1 MNIVYHT
8 ASFSSMGQE
17 LRIAG
22 GKPLSGTIVVAG
34 AKNAAAP
41 IIAASMLTSGKV
53 VLHNVPNIVD
63 IRRFLELFQNLGAR
77 IRFVDEHTVEIV
89 NDGLD
94 AGRLDTHLV
103 GKMRM
108 SNYIMSAVT
117 PRCGELTVPLPGG
130 DQIGSRPMD
139 SHFLAFEAMG
149 MKTEKQGEFYH
160 LDASHLHGGEVVMS
174 EMSVTGTANALILA
188 SQIEEPIVIYNAAAE
203 HYLQDLCWFLQAI
216 GVQIDGIGTHT
227 LRVRGTRSFHG
238 AEYTIMPD
246 PIETGTFLALAAATQ
261 SEVTVAEI
269 APEFLRLEFQK
280 FHEANAHFIIGN
292 TRTNVAGKY
301 LLADCRVRPSRLRA
315 VKKVNTMPYP
325 GFTSDLLPPFS
336 VMLTQAEGT
345 SLIHEWMYEGR
356 QKYIAELQ
364 KMGANITICD
374 PHRALIVG
382 PTPLRGVEMTS
393 FDIRAGVTLIIAAL
407 TATGESRILNIEQID
422 RGYEHIEERL
432 RVLGADI
439 QRQTS

>member
-1 MNIVYHT
+1 M
-8 ASFSSMGQE
+8 AQE
-17 LRIAG
+17 FVIRG
-22 GKPLSGTIVVAG
+22 GKPLSGIIAVAG

-41 IIAASMLTSGKV
+41 IVAASMLAEGKV
-53 VLHNVPNIVD
+53 TLRNVPNILD
-63 IRRFLELFQNLGAR
+63 IRRFLSLFEALGAR
-77 IRFVDEHTVEIV
+77 VRFQDEHTVLIESS
-89 NDGLD
+89 GLD
-94 AGRLDTHLV
+94 SARLDTGMI

-108 SNYIMSAVT
+108 SSYIMSALT
-117 PRCGELTVPLPGG
+117 PRCGTLTVPLPGG

-139 SHFLAFEAMG
+139 AHFLAFEALGLHM
-149 MKTEKQGEFYH
+149 EKRGEFYT

-174 EMSVTGTANALILA
+174 ETSVTGTANTIILA
-188 SQIEEPIVIYNAAAE
+188 AQIEEPVVIHNAAAE
-203 HYLQDLCWFLQAI
+203 HYIQDLCWFLGQM
-216 GVQIDGIGTHT
+216 GVHIEGIGTHS
-227 LRVRGTRSFHG
+227 LRIQGKRRLTGT
-238 AEYTIMPD
+238 EYTIMPD
-246 PIETGTFLALAAATQ
+246 PIETGTLLSLAAATQ
-261 SEVTVAEI
+261 SEVTVAGV

-280 FHEANAHFIIGN
+280 FREANAHCIIGN
-292 TRTNVAGKY
+292 TRHSEGKHY
-301 LLADCRVRPSRLRA
+301 LLADCHVRPSPLRA

-382 PTPLRGVEMTS
+382 PTPLHGIEMTS
-393 FDIRAGVTLIIAAL
+393 FDIRAGATLILAAL

-422 RGYEHIEERL
+422 RGYERIEERL
-432 RVLGADI
+432 RALGADI
-439 QRQTS
+439 QRLES